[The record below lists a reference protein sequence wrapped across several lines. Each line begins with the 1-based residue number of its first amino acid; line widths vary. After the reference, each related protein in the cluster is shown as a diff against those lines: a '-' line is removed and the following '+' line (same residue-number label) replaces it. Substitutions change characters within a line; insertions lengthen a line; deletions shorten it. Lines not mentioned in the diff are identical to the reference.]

1 MRTVIGGPLPSQP
14 DKEGQEEEEGGEDS
28 TGEQKEEM
36 DTSVGE
42 EKTD

>member
-14 DKEGQEEEEGGEDS
+14 DKEGQEEEGEDP